1 MIRCFSRME
10 ATTRAPQETRQVEPR
25 RAALAALLWVAA
37 AGLAYLS
44 AALRW
49 QQCGFARVFHIPCPG
64 CGMTRAVKLLLAGDW
79 RGSLHMHPLALPVI
93 AAGATFALAT
103 VWTTYVYGWPMVHKS
118 RLGRAALVGL
128 GVVYAASIVLWGL
141 RWLGCFGGPVSV
153 Y

>member
-1 MIRCFSRME
+1 MFSAVE
-10 ATTRAPQETRQVEPR
+10 AGTRQLIGQRQLPSQVQPR
-25 RAALAALLWVAA
+25 RAALAVLVWALAA
-37 AGLAYLS
+37 LP

-49 QQCGFARVFHIPCPG
+49 QQCGFARMFHIPCPG
-64 CGMTRAVKLLLAGDW
+64 CGMTRAVTLLMAGDW
-79 RGSLHMHPLALPVI
+79 RGSLHMHPLALPVL

-103 VWTTYVYGWPMVHKS
+103 VWTTYLYGWPLVHKS

-128 GVVYAASIVLWGL
+128 AVAYAASIILWGL

>member
-1 MIRCFSRME
+1 MIRCFASME
-10 ATTRAPQETRQVEPR
+10 AGTRAAHQVGAR
-25 RAALAALLWVAA
+25 RAALAALVWVLAA
-37 AGLAYLS
+37 LP

-49 QQCGFARVFHIPCPG
+49 QQCGFARMFHIPCPG
-64 CGMTRAVKLLLAGDW
+64 CGMTRAVTLLLAGDW

-103 VWTTYVYGWPMVHKS
+103 VWTTYVHGWPMVHKS
-118 RLGRAALVGL
+118 RLGRVALVAL
-128 GVVYAASIVLWGL
+128 AVAYAASIVLWGL

>member
-1 MIRCFSRME
+1 MFS
-10 ATTRAPQETRQVEPR
+10 AVKAGTRQWIEQVQRQAQPA
-25 RAALAALLWVAA
+25 RAALAALAWIAA
-37 AGLAYLS
+37 ALP

-49 QQCGFARVFHIPCPG
+49 QQCGFARMFHIPCPG
-64 CGMTRAVKLLLAGDW
+64 CGMTRAVTLLVAGDW
-79 RGSLHMHPLALPVI
+79 RGSLHMHPLALPVL

-118 RLGRAALVGL
+118 RLGRASLVGL
-128 GVVYAASIVLWGL
+128 GVAYAASIILWAL

>member
-1 MIRCFSRME
+1 MIRCFSSME
-10 ATTRAPQETRQVEPR
+10 AGTRQGMRQAEPR

-37 AGLAYLS
+37 ALP

-49 QQCGFARVFHIPCPG
+49 QQCGFARMFHIPCPG
-64 CGMTRAVKLLLAGDW
+64 CGMTRAVTLLVAGDW
-79 RGSLHMHPLALPVI
+79 RGSLHMHPLAVPVI

-103 VWTTYVYGWPMVHKS
+103 VWTTYVHGWPMVHKS
-118 RLGRAALVGL
+118 RLGRASLVGL
-128 GVVYAASIVLWGL
+128 AVAYAASIILWGL

>member
-1 MIRCFSRME
+1 MFSSVE
-10 ATTRAPQETRQVEPR
+10 AGTRQMDGLVQQPR
-25 RAALAALLWVAA
+25 RAALAALVWVAA
-37 AGLAYLS
+37 LLP

-64 CGMTRAVKLLLAGDW
+64 CGMTRAVTLLLAGDW
-79 RGSLHMHPLALPVI
+79 RASLHMHPLAVPVV

-118 RLGRAALVGL
+118 RLGRASLVGL
-128 GVVYAASIVLWGL
+128 GVAYAASIVLWGL

>member
-1 MIRCFSRME
+1 MFSSVE
-10 ATTRAPQETRQVEPR
+10 AGTHQWTGQLQRQVQPR
-25 RAALAALLWVAA
+25 RAALAALVWIAA
-37 AGLAYLS
+37 ALP

-49 QQCGFARVFHIPCPG
+49 QQCGFVRMFHIPCPG
-64 CGMTRAVKLLLAGDW
+64 CGMTRAVTLLMAGDW
-79 RGSLHMHPLALPVI
+79 RGSLHMHPLALPVL

-118 RLGRAALVGL
+118 RLGRASLVGL
-128 GVVYAASIVLWGL
+128 GVAYAASIILWAL